1 MIVAGLNLKRV
12 DGIFVSARPPPVSLN
27 SGGTSFVGLC
37 TKSRRNISD
46 SHSPICNP
54 QQRYAITVSD
64 KPKES
69 LRILPIF
76 VQYRG
81 LRVADLGLRTET
93 RFRLFVQSREEGNV
107 DVTLGLFLDWF
118 SLM

>member
-1 MIVAGLNLKRV
+1 MTQ
-12 DGIFVSARPPPVSLN
+12 PPLLAVMR
-27 SGGTSFVGLC
+27 LC

-93 RFRLFVQSREEGNV
+93 RFRLRSPP
-107 DVTLGLFLDWF
+107 
-118 SLM
+118 SPLMFRQTTASDPCIIIFAESPS

>member
-1 MIVAGLNLKRV
+1 MRRNRL
-12 DGIFVSARPPPVSLN
+12 
-27 SGGTSFVGLC
+27 SGEGSFPSSRLC

-76 VQYRG
+76 VQYRR

-93 RFRLFVQSREEGNV
+93 RFRLFVQSREEGNADALFLFSILLPARKPCSPAARSRLPSV
-107 DVTLGLFLDWF
+107 DVC
-118 SLM
+118 